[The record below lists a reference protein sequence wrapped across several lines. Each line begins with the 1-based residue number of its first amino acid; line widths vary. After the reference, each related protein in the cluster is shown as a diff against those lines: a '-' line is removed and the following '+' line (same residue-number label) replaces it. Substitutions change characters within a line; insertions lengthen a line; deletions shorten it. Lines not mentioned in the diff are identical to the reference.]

1 MRSLVL
7 CTAIIAI
14 SIFSFTSCTSS
25 ENQQPDNIIFLIGD
39 GMGLSAVSAGFY
51 YGEGESAF
59 SRFEEI
65 GLITTSSSS
74 HKITD
79 SAASGTAMSSGK
91 KTYNGAVGVDSSG
104 DTIQSIAELVS
115 EMGWSTGVVAT
126 SSITHATP
134 ASFYA
139 HVKQRGMEEAI
150 AAQLLDSPIDFFAG
164 GGIRF
169 FSHRSDGKDLIAYAA
184 EKGFVF
190 DTTALPAPGEL
201 ESGEKNGFVLAA
213 GGMPSMTQGRGD
225 FLPRAT
231 SLAIESLSDNTNGFF
246 LMIEAS
252 QIDWEA
258 HGNRAEGVI
267 AEVLDFEQAIT
278 AALEFAESDG
288 NTLVVV
294 TADHETGGFALGP
307 YKDPETGRG
316 NSNQIGPTF
325 ATGSHSATLIPVFAY
340 GTGSELFNGVYD
352 NTEIFLKMKSLVE

>member
-7 CTAIIAI
+7 FAAIVFTGLSGI
-14 SIFSFTSCTSS
+14 SSCSS
-25 ENQQPDNIIFLIGD
+25 SKPENIIFLIGD

-51 YGEGESAF
+51 YGEGDSPF
-59 SRFEEI
+59 GRFDEI

-104 DTIQSIAELVS
+104 DTLQSITELVS
-115 EMGWSTGVVAT
+115 KMDWSTGVVAT

-139 HVKQRGMEEAI
+139 HVKQRGMEEEI
-150 AAQLLDSPIDFFAG
+150 AAQLLESDIDFFAG

-169 FSHRSDGKDLIAYAA
+169 FNQRTDGQDLIAAGM
-184 EKGFVF
+184 EKGFKI
-190 DTTALPAPGEL
+190 DTTALPA
-201 ESGEKNGFVLAA
+201 SGNSGAGQKFGYLLAS
-213 GGMPSMTQGRGD
+213 GGMPSMVEGRGD

-231 SLAIESLSDNTNGFF
+231 DLAIETLSQNQEGFF
-246 LMIEAS
+246 LMVEGS

-258 HGNRAEGVI
+258 HDNLAEGVI
-267 AEVLDFEQAIT
+267 EEVLDFGEAIQ
-278 AALEFAESDG
+278 AALEFAETNG

-307 YKDPETGRG
+307 HTNPYTGMS
-316 NSNQIGPTF
+316 NSNQIMPTF
-325 ATGSHSATLIPVFAY
+325 ATGKHSATLIPVFAS
-340 GTGSELFNGVYD
+340 GPGAEQFGGVYD
-352 NTEIFLKMKSLVE
+352 NTEIFLKMKALLEK